1 MLEDIL
7 RKMCT
12 SYRAIRFWHD
22 TDVRPPWT
30 SVSGPLR
37 LLLSYTCHCNRA
49 GKHARCTPDTY
60 TLLTWIYI
68 IATNQWTHIWFN
80 MYIYNKIR
88 KMIKI
93 FQINIWDSICKFLR
107 QCYEWCRKPGIGAI
121 YPHWVTMVFARLL
134 GNTFL

>member
-12 SYRAIRFWHD
+12 SYMAIRFWHD

-107 QCYEWCRKPGIGAI
+107 QCYEWCRKHGIGAI
-121 YPHWVTMVFARLL
+121 YPHWVTMVYARLL
-134 GNTFL
+134 GSTFL